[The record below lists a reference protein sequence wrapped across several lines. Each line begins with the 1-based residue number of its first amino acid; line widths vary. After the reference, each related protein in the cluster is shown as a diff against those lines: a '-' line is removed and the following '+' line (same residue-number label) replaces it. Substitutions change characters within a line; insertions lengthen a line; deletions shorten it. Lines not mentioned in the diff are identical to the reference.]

1 MNFIFTR
8 SLILLFVLT
17 GMYASAHEIRPAY
30 LEIRE
35 KSLHEFTV
43 FWKQP
48 TMGEFSL
55 RLSPK
60 LGNWLVDS
68 AATTVFDD
76 NFMIRKWDIQTGKDS
91 LNGQKIYI
99 EGLNS
104 TMTDVLVSIHFLS
117 GETIT
122 QLLRPVEPEFVVQ
135 RSHHQSAPVAAY
147 LQLGIYHILFGI
159 DHLLFVLGLILLVKG
174 TRRLIKTITAFTIA
188 HSITLALATLHL
200 VNVLQAAAEATI
212 ALSIVFLALE
222 LVRHYQGRDG
232 LTFHYPWVVAFV
244 FGLLHGF
251 GFAGALRE
259 VGLPASSIPMALFL
273 FNVGVEIGQL
283 IFVFSVLG
291 LMWGYRKWGP
301 ALPARTRFLAP
312 YIIGSLAAFWLIQ
325 RMVLIL

>member
-1 MNFIFTR
+1 MNRHILRLLVLLT
-8 SLILLFVLT
+8 LISIQ
-17 GMYASAHEIRPAY
+17 ASAHEIRPAY

-55 RLSPK
+55 HLNPK
-60 LGNWLVDS
+60 LGNWLADS
-68 AATTVFDD
+68 TSKTSFDN
-76 NFMIRKWDIQTGKDS
+76 NFLIRQWDILTGKDS
-91 LNGQKIYI
+91 LNGQKIVI

-104 TMTDVLVSIHFLS
+104 TMTDVLVTIHFLS

-122 QLLRPVEPEFVVQ
+122 ELLRPVKPEFVIQ
-135 RSHHQSAPVAAY
+135 RSQHQSVPVAAY

-159 DHLLFVLGLILLVKG
+159 DHLLFVLGLILLVNG
-174 TRRLIKTITAFTIA
+174 TRQLIKTITAFTIA

-200 VNVLQAAAEATI
+200 VNVQQSAAEATI

-232 LTFHYPWVVAFV
+232 LTYHYPWVVAFV

-259 VGLPASSIPMALFL
+259 VGLPTSSIPMALFL
-273 FNVGVEIGQL
+273 FNVGVETGQL

-291 LMWGYRKWGP
+291 LIRLYRNWGP
-301 ALPARTRFLAP
+301 ALPARARFITP